1 MRVIN
6 DAAVPGRV
14 VPVTVA
20 APPAPL
26 GLWASWRAARR
37 NVLEIVPQAAYREPI
52 LQSRGRARWRMLM
65 EPAAIEHVLKTRARD
80 YPRSDVTRRLLRP
93 TSGESLFTADWDDW
107 RWQHRAAAPMF
118 QPRNLVNLSPAMTG
132 GAAAACARI
141 GAALDAGAAQ
151 LDVYDQMVAATLD
164 VIHDAVLS
172 GGGRLDRAQIA
183 RGVTRFIETV
193 ARVSLLDVIGAPDWI
208 PRPGRLFA
216 RAPRQ
221 LDRMVDAVIE
231 DRLARRAQD
240 GPPGAPDFLD
250 MLMDARDPEGGRA
263 FSRVEVRN
271 NLLVFIAA
279 GHETT
284 ALALTWALYLLA
296 LDPVAQDRA
305 RAVAQGAL
313 EGRVA
318 TAADAPQLGYIR
330 QVLDEALRLY
340 PPGGFMARTAKVPDD
355 MLGGPV
361 RPGETIMIPVFAL
374 HRHRDL
380 WSDPDAFDP
389 DRFAPGAGP
398 RHRFAYLPF
407 GAGPRICI
415 GMGFALLEATIILAT
430 LVSRFRFRLP
440 PGYAPRPRMILTLR
454 PEGGLPLIVEPAR
467 A

>member
-1 MRVIN
+1 MQTISGT
-6 DAAVPGRV
+6 AASGRT
-14 VPVTVA
+14 VPVIVA
-20 APPAPL
+20 APPQPL
-26 GLWASWRAARR
+26 GVWAAWRAARR
-37 NVLEIVPQAAYREPI
+37 NLLEIVPQAAYREPI
-52 LQSRGRARWRMLM
+52 LQSAVRGRWRMLM
-65 EPAAIEHVLKTRARD
+65 EPSAVEHVLKTRARD

-118 QPRNLVNLSPAMTG
+118 QPRNLLRLAPAMTAS
-132 GAAAACARI
+132 AAAASGRI
-141 GAALDAGAAQ
+141 EAALGAGPATV
-151 LDVYDQMVAATLD
+151 DVYEEMVAATLD
-164 VIHDAVLS
+164 VILDAVLS
-172 GGGRLDRAQIA
+172 GGGRLDRAEVA

-193 ARVSLLDVIGAPDWI
+193 ARVSLLDVLGAPDWI
-208 PRPGRLFA
+208 PRPGRLFS

-231 DRLARRAQD
+231 DRLARRAQEA
-240 GPPGAPDFLD
+240 PPETADFLD
-250 MLMDARDPEGGRA
+250 MLMDASDPEGGRG

-284 ALALTWALYLLA
+284 ALALSWALYLLA
-296 LDPVAQDRA
+296 LDPAAQDRA
-305 RAVAQGAL
+305 RAEAEGAL
-313 EGRVA
+313 QGRAAEGADVA
-318 TAADAPQLGYIR
+318 RLGYVR

-340 PPGGFMARTAKVPDD
+340 PPGGFMARTAKAEHD

-361 RPGETIMIPVFAL
+361 RPGETIMIPVYAM
-374 HRHRDL
+374 HRHRAL

-415 GMGFALLEATIILAT
+415 GMGFALMEATIILAT

-454 PEGGLPLIVEPAR
+454 PEGGLPLIIER
-467 A
+467 AKG

>member
-1 MRVIN
+1 M
-6 DAAVPGRV
+6 A
-14 VPVTVA
+14 PVTVT
-20 APPAPL
+20 PPSAPL
-26 GLWASWRAARR
+26 GLWAAWRAARR
-37 NVLEIVPQAAYREPI
+37 NVLEIIPEAAYREPI

-65 EPAAIEHVLKTRARD
+65 DPAAVEHVLKTRARD

-118 QPRNLVNLSPAMTG
+118 QPRNLVRLSPAMTD
-132 GAAAACARI
+132 AATAACARI
-141 GAALDAGAAQ
+141 ETALDAGEAQ
-151 LDVYDQMVAATLD
+151 VDVYDAMVAATLD
-164 VIHDAVLS
+164 VIHDAMLS
-172 GGGRLDRAQIA
+172 GGGQLDRAQIA

-221 LDRMVDAVIE
+221 LDRMVDAVI
-231 DRLARRAQD
+231 DARLARRAQE
-240 GPPGAPDFLD
+240 GPSETPDFLD
-250 MLMDARDPEGGRA
+250 MLMDARDPEGGRG

-284 ALALTWALYLLA
+284 ALALSWALYLLA

-305 RAVAQGAL
+305 RAEAQGAL
-313 EGRVA
+313 GGALDGRVA
-318 TAADAPQLGYIR
+318 TGADAPQLGYIR

-340 PPGGFMARTAKVPDD
+340 PPGGFMARTAKAPDD

-361 RPGETIMIPVFAL
+361 RLGETIMIPVYAM
-374 HRHRDL
+374 HRHSEL
-380 WSDPDAFDP
+380 WSDPDTFDP

-430 LVSRFRFRLP
+430 LVSRFRFSLR
-440 PGYAPRPRMILTLR
+440 PGYTPRPRMILTLR
-454 PEGGLPLIVEPAR
+454 PEGGLPLVIHRVDSV
-467 A
+467 